1 MVKCSIGN
9 RVGISLNLLFAKK
22 SNKLTQIPK
31 KQKAGQI
38 NDGCVYLYRLVQI
51 IVWLFVPAHCR
62 AAFNVATVYWTGS
75 LSSLVTSGALLTLH
89 RRDAA

>member
-38 NDGCVYLYRLVQI
+38 NNRCTLVRSTSRRRRLWRHFKYFSYLTQNILE
-51 IVWLFVPAHCR
+51 FVK
-62 AAFNVATVYWTGS
+62 V
-75 LSSLVTSGALLTLH
+75 
-89 RRDAA
+89 